1 MTPYDITP
9 RDLTRRAD
17 LIENLTDDA
26 ERTRL
31 LEETPELLRRL
42 AGLLL
47 DHERERYAIYAPG
60 YEDEEQGAAMPAPP
74 LRPGWGWRVPWG
86 EPGEQA
92 MIEHGSPI
100 TCIYAWPDQQ
110 RRRRW
115 ALHYG
120 GQRTW
125 HATAEDAMIEAE
137 REVPRG

>member
-74 LRPGWGWRVPWG
+74 LRPGWQWRVPWG
-86 EPGEQA
+86 GGGGWA
-92 MIEHGSPI
+92 AIE
-100 TCIYAWPDQQ
+100 YAASTIIPWPDEP